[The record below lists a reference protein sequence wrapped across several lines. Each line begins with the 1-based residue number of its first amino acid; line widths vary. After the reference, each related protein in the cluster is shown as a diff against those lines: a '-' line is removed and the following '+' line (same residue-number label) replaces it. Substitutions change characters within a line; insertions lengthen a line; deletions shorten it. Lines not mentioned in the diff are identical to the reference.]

1 LIARPRSK
9 CAPRAEIG
17 NGESVKQIYFGV
29 GLFGTENAQAGVRL
43 AQQAEALGYQRFWV
57 GDSHM
62 IWREVYTLLGA
73 VAATTRSLEI
83 GPGVT
88 HPQVRHLTVTASAMA
103 TLNELAPGRAILGI
117 GVGATGPEN
126 IGMKPVGVE
135 EFGAAVE
142 LLKKLLAG
150 EEVFLNGRKGH
161 CVFAAGAKIPI
172 YLGTRAPKVMK
183 IAAELGDGIV
193 YTGEVS
199 TLEPTIDTVKRCC
212 AAAGRPADEV
222 KVVYRIPCCVAE
234 DSSRAR
240 EEVKGK
246 IARTAMT
253 HLGRLHR
260 MGKLADAA
268 DRRAVERLWQHYDT
282 YHHMGPE
289 HSHLVRDEWVDRFAV
304 AGTPDEV
311 REQVRKILQ
320 SDIGELTIIPFGE
333 SKETVLKLF
342 AEGVMNKL

>member
-1 LIARPRSK
+1 MRKVR
-9 CAPRAEIG
+9 
-17 NGESVKQIYFGV
+17 FGV
-29 GLFGTENAQAGVRL
+29 GLYGTENARQSVSL
-43 AQQAEALGYQRFWV
+43 ARQAEILGYDRVWV

-62 IWREVYTLLGA
+62 IWREVYALLGA
-73 VAATTRSLEI
+73 IAATTRSLEI

-103 TLNELAPGRAILGI
+103 TLNELAPGRTILGI

-126 IGMKPVGVE
+126 IGMKPVKVE
-135 EFGAAVE
+135 EFGAALE
-142 LLKKLLAG
+142 MLKRLLAG
-150 EEVFLNGRKGH
+150 EEVFLNGRNAR

-172 YLGTRAPKVMK
+172 YLGTRAPRVMK
-183 IAAELGDGIV
+183 LAAQFCDGIV

-199 TLEPTIDTVKRCC
+199 TLAPTIDTVRRCC
-212 AAAGRPADEV
+212 AEADRSADGV
-222 KVVYRIPCCVAE
+222 SVVYRIPCCVAE
-234 DSSRAR
+234 DSSTAR

-253 HLGRLHR
+253 HLGRLHK
-260 MGKLADAA
+260 MGRLDDAEERA
-268 DRRAVERLWQHYDT
+268 AVERLWRHYDT
-282 YHHMGPE
+282 YRHMGPE
-289 HSHLVRDEWVDRFAV
+289 HSHLVRDQWVDRFAV

-311 REQVRKILQ
+311 SEQVRTILR
-320 SDIGELTIIPFGE
+320 SDIGELTIIPFGK

>member
-1 LIARPRSK
+1 M
-9 CAPRAEIG
+9 
-17 NGESVKQIYFGV
+17 KQICFGV

-103 TLNELAPGRAILGI
+103 TLNELAPDRAILGI

-126 IGMKPVGVE
+126 IGMKPVSVE

-150 EEVFLNGRKGH
+150 EEVFVNGRKVR
-161 CVFAAGAKIPI
+161 CVFAARAKIPI
-172 YLGTRAPKVMK
+172 YLGTRTPRVMK
-183 IAAELGDGIV
+183 LAAQLGDGIV
-193 YTGEVS
+193 YTGEVA
-199 TLEPTIDTVKRCC
+199 TLEPTIDTVKRYC

-222 KVVYRIPCCVAE
+222 NVVYRVPCCVAE
-234 DSSRAR
+234 DSSTAR
-240 EEVKGK
+240 QEVKGK

-320 SDIGELTIIPFGE
+320 SDIGELTIIPFGK
-333 SKETVLKLF
+333 SKETVLRLF